1 MTKAKKAISVVLAVV
16 MIAGLFAFGA
26 FAADQNATIT
36 VSANKTQVEIDD
48 TVTVTVA
55 ATTNYY
61 AAAASVPVHYDTA
74 AFDLVPDSVTP
85 STDLYG
91 AGYTDTAINTAEAG
105 CVMVSFIP
113 KAGGTAKKL
122 SDTTLFTFRLK
133 AKADAAA
140 SAINTKAE
148 DQKADGNMGGKLYLG
163 AYPTED
169 VNTSDVTTVGQKLTL
184 NDTTVTVGD
193 GAAEPNTLAIKD
205 AFAGK
210 ESVYIDKDII
220 SMITADDW
228 YPVLADAVDSTATG
242 LVYGIDTIGYDDVF
256 ASDSYPTLEDALTTT
271 LGDEYLRITT
281 VDAAGGYAST
291 GAKIEVLDANKSTVL
306 ETYYFVYF
314 GDINGDAY
322 VDGVDAAEV
331 AKWDYYQ
338 DSLST
343 VAAVVASD
351 YNGDSYMD
359 GLDFSVLAEVDY
371 NQENYPTQAE
381 LAAGFHASV
390 HGM

>member
-26 FAADQNATIT
+26 FAADQNATIA
-36 VSANKTQVEIDD
+36 VSASETQVEVGA

-55 ATTNYY
+55 ATTDYY
-61 AAAASVPVHYDTA
+61 AAATSVPVYYDAA

-91 AGYTDTAINTAEAG
+91 AGYTDTAINTTEVG
-105 CVMVSFIP
+105 CVMVAFIP
-113 KAGGTAKKL
+113 KAGGTAQQL
-122 SDTTLFTFRLK
+122 NNTTLFTFQLT
-133 AKADAAA
+133 AKANAQA
-140 SAINTKAE
+140 SPIATKAE
-148 DQKADGNMGGKLYLG
+148 DQKTATNIGGKLYLG
-163 AYPTED
+163 AYSTAD
-169 VNTSDVTTVGQKLTL
+169 VNTATVTAVGQEFTLT
-184 NDTTVTVGD
+184 NTAVNIGSVVT
-193 GAAEPNTLAIKD
+193 EPNTLVVKD

-210 ESVYIDKDII
+210 DSVYIDKDSIGL
-220 SMITADDW
+220 ITADDW

-256 ASDSYPTLEDALTTT
+256 ASESYPTLEDALTTT

-281 VDAAGGYAST
+281 VDAAGGFAST
-291 GAKIEVLDANKSTVL
+291 GAKIEVLDADKSTVL

-359 GLDFSVLAEVDY
+359 GLDFSALAEVDY

-390 HGM
+390 NGM